1 VAPRLDSWHGV
12 VARLQANKLSAI
24 RLELETTRAG
34 KPLRSAQGVSS
45 PENKPLAQYSRH
57 YVRPDVRPSEH
68 KLFGANSRNWR
79 KYIGAPEEIRTPDP
93 QIRSVGVFLS
103 QASTAVHMAPKI
115 TIFRRTDWTA
125 LYGI

>member
-79 KYIGAPEEIRTPDP
+79 KYIGAPEAAALSGTTTVGGLAFAVRCETPP
-93 QIRSVGVFLS
+93 TF
-103 QASTAVHMAPKI
+103 
-115 TIFRRTDWTA
+115 
-125 LYGI
+125 

>member
-1 VAPRLDSWHGV
+1 VAPRLDSRHGV

-68 KLFGANSRNWR
+68 KLYGANSRNWR
-79 KYIGAPEEIRTPDP
+79 KSLILLARPKRFELLTP
-93 QIRSVGVFLS
+93 RFVGWSHPLS
-103 QASTAVHMAPKI
+103 RHKLLQTGRYWHPKVSK
-115 TIFRRTDWTA
+115 
-125 LYGI
+125 G